1 MNRSA
6 GRNRRMEA
14 SLPERRFRSAA
25 QYYLAG
31 RPFYSS
37 LLIRRVVQLC
47 GLDATH
53 RVLDLGCGPG
63 QLAMAFAPF
72 SKQVVGIDPEPEM
85 LRIAREEAAQAG
97 LPIEFREGSSR
108 ELDTV

>member
-6 GRNRRMEA
+6 GRSRCMEA
-14 SLPERRFRSAA
+14 CLSERRFRSAA

-37 LLIRRVVQLC
+37 LPIRRVVELC
-47 GLDATH
+47 GLNATH

-63 QLAMAFAPF
+63 QLAAAFVPF
-72 SKQVVGIDPEPEM
+72 VEEVIALDPE
-85 LRIAREEAAQAG
+85 ARDA
-97 LPIEFREGSSR
+97 
-108 ELDTV
+108 